1 MSKLQKYLKIENTA
15 KELEYDTHGL
25 TSNSLAVPIEDIL
38 SLGEIDHLSDVTLNA
53 VASNHMLVYNNTST
67 KWENKVGG
75 DVISALGITASLAE
89 LNILDISTASN
100 ANNTTNF
107 LRADGTWAAPTSSG
121 ITGLSADSSTK
132 QLNVAED
139 YKFVFEGLTSN
150 NFETTLQVEDPT
162 ADRVITLPDDFGEV
176 SLSPIYTTWYYKNI
190 TKTSPFIFSKNNESV
205 MLTGGIS
212 QYQGSD
218 DFYVILPDWNNLTS
232 STSLNDTSLYNWDPT
247 KGIRYKLARSSAGK
261 VFIAPGL
268 SGDDI
273 EVIGNS
279 SWDASNN
286 NNRVVLFSNIV
297 QGKTYKIISGS
308 GWSNLGA
315 TNDSSTTFFTASQ
328 NGNSSGSGSA
338 FECLEISAADFKAGW
353 LDIVG
358 IKQKSSSNYYYA
370 ISQPSQLLDSPTV
383 TGTATFSTAE
393 ADNLLAKQSVK
404 IQESGGTD
412 TINLKAPALAASY
425 DLTLPNSDGNAAN
438 RIMKTTDANG
448 SLDWVTIL
456 DEDDFTSNSGVDV
469 PTQRS
474 VKNYI
479 QNQMLSIQ
487 ATSSGANSYEMTY
500 ASPTV
505 SLILSDVN
513 STPLITIKDITT
525 PYALADGS
533 IMTAQQQMGALYNQM
548 SSLHSASRR
557 IPTSNQRYKIYLPP
571 VDSSLLGSKIQLKI
585 VVGSTGLS
593 GYQALRRHRYII
605 MTNPN
610 DAKAGENGS
619 TTYSS
624 SVPNAVF
631 IESGAHHSLNGS
643 ISHYDEFNY
652 YTQILLSTFTYNTRF
667 HTFEL
672 FRDEDLV
679 GPDGTVIDAY
689 IWKLVN

>member
-1 MSKLQKYLKIENTA
+1 MSILQKYLKIKNET
-15 KELEYDTHGL
+15 K
-25 TSNSLAVPIEDIL
+25 SLFYETQALSKNNDYVPIEDIL
-38 SLGEIDHLSDVTLNA
+38 SLGDIDHLSDVTLNA
-53 VASNHMLVYNNTST
+53 VASNHMLVYNNTSS

-89 LNILDISTASN
+89 LNVLDISTASN

-176 SLSPIYTTWYYKNI
+176 SLSPIYTTWYYKAI
-190 TKTSPFIFSKNNESV
+190 SKTSPFTFSKNNESV

-232 STSLNDTSLYNWDPT
+232 STSLNDTSLFDWDPT
-247 KGIRYKLARSSAGK
+247 KGIRYKLARSIAGK
-261 VFIAPGL
+261 VFIAPEL

-279 SWDASNN
+279 FWDASTS
-286 NNRVVLFSNIV
+286 RVVTFSNIV

-308 GWSNLGA
+308 GWNNLGA
-315 TNDSSTTFFTASQ
+315 TNDATTTFFTASQ
-328 NGNSSGSGSA
+328 NGNNSGSGLA

-358 IKQKSSSNYYYA
+358 IKQKGASNYYYA

-393 ADNLLAKQSVK
+393 ADNILAKQSVK

-412 TINLKAPALAASY
+412 TINLKSPALAASY
-425 DLTLPNSDGNAAN
+425 DLTLPDTDGNAAN

-479 QNQMLSIQ
+479 ATQMLNINTTSASSNTYTINNTTPS
-487 ATSSGANSYEMTY
+487 AT
-500 ASPTV
+500 
-505 SLILSDVN
+505 LILSDVN
-513 STPLITIKDITT
+513 TT
-525 PYALADGS
+525 PNINWTS
-533 IMTAQQQMGALYNQM
+533 QSMNFTAWLNTAN
-548 SSLHSASRR
+548 SASQ
-557 IPTSNQRYKIYLPP
+557 NYKLYMPP
-571 VDSSLLGSKIQLKI
+571 VDSSLLGSKVQIKVNNLTN
-585 VVGSTGLS
+585 VSTNSKLNR
-593 GYQALRRHRYII
+593 LYIY
-605 MTNPN
+605 TNPN
-610 DAKAGENGS
+610 DAKAGLSGN
-619 TTYSS
+619 TTYSNS
-624 SVPNAVF
+624 EPNAVF
-631 IESGAHHSLNGS
+631 IQSGASGS
-643 ISHYDEFNY
+643 IDSLSNYDNKNY
-652 YTQILLSTFTYNTRF
+652 YTGVDLMASTSGGII
-667 HTFEL
+667 TFEL
-672 FRDEDLV
+672 YKDSNFI
-679 GPDGTVIDAY
+679 GPDGSTKNVY
-689 IWKLVN
+689 IWKKVN

>member
-1 MSKLQKYLKIENTA
+1 MSIQLYTIGKADADVVTEADSILPNDEFNYLI
-15 KELEYDTHGL
+15 
-25 TSNSLAVPIEDIL
+25 SDIL
-38 SLGEIDHLSDVTLNA
+38 GTGELSQIGDVTLNA
-53 VASNHMLVYNNTST
+53 VASNHMLVYNNTSS

-107 LRADGTWAAPTSSG
+107 LRADGIWAAPTSSG

-132 QLNVAED
+132 QLNVSED

-176 SLSPIYTTWYYKNI
+176 SLSPIYTTWYYKAI
-190 TKTSPFIFSKNNESV
+190 SKTSPFTFSKNNESV

-218 DFYVILPDWNNLTS
+218 DFYVILPDWNDLTS
-232 STSLNDTSLYNWDPT
+232 STSLNDTSLFDWDPT
-247 KGIRYKLARSSAGK
+247 KGIRYKLARSIAGK
-261 VFIAPGL
+261 VFIAPEL

-273 EVIGNS
+273 EIIGNS
-279 SWDASNN
+279 SWDSSTS
-286 NNRVVLFSNIV
+286 RIVTFSNIV

-338 FECLEISAADFKAGW
+338 FECLEIPAANFKAGW

-358 IKQKSSSNYYYA
+358 IKQKGASNYYYA

-412 TINLKAPALAASY
+412 TINLKSPALAASY
-425 DLTLPNSDGNAAN
+425 DLTLPDTDGNAAN

-479 QNQMLSIQ
+479 QTQMLSIN
-487 ATSSGANSYEMTY
+487 ATSEGANTY
-500 ASPTV
+500 TMNESNPTV
-505 SLILSDVN
+505 QLILSDVN
-513 STPLITIKDITT
+513 STPQINATISDYKK
-525 PYALADGS
+525 ADGTNLS
-533 IMTAQQQMGALYNQM
+533 NNGYYMWLRQVPSN
-548 SSLHSASRR
+548 R
-557 IPTSNQRYKIYLPP
+557 IAFTDIRYKVFLPP
-571 VDSSLLGSKIQLKI
+571 VDSSLLGSKVQIKLVKNH
-585 VVGSTGLS
+585 GSSTGRNNRIFILP
-593 GYQALRRHRYII
+593 
-605 MTNPN
+605 NPN
-610 DAKAGENGS
+610 DAKAGLQGS
-619 TTYSS
+619 TTYENT
-624 SVPNAVF
+624 VPNAVF
-631 IESGAHHSLNGS
+631 IESSAAGNIGDLNE
-643 ISHYDEFNY
+643 YDDRNWYSDFIQMNNK
-652 YTQILLSTFTYNTRF
+652 TGTFIVS
-667 HTFEL
+667 FEL
-672 FRDEDLV
+672 YRDSNFS
-679 GPDGTVIDAY
+679 GPDGSTIDAY
-689 IWKLVN
+689 IWKKIS

>member
-1 MSKLQKYLKIENTA
+1 MSIQQLYTIGKADADVVTEADSILPDDEFNYLISDVLGTG
-15 KELEYDTHGL
+15 ELSQIG
-25 TSNSLAVPIEDIL
+25 
-38 SLGEIDHLSDVTLNA
+38 DVTLNA
-53 VASNHMLVYNNTST
+53 VASNHILVYNNTSS

-89 LNILDISTASN
+89 LNVLDISTASN

-190 TKTSPFIFSKNNESV
+190 TKTSPFTFSKNNESV

-247 KGIRYKLARSSAGK
+247 KGIRYKLARSITGK
-261 VFIAPGL
+261 VFIAPEL

-273 EVIGNS
+273 EIIGNS
-279 SWDASNN
+279 SWDSST
-286 NNRVVLFSNIV
+286 NRVVTFSNIV

-338 FECLEISAADFKAGW
+338 YECLEISAANFKAGW

-358 IKQKSSSNYYYA
+358 IKQKSGSNYYYA

-448 SLDWVTIL
+448 SLDWVSIL

-479 QNQMLSIQ
+479 QTQMLSIN
-487 ATSSGANSYEMTY
+487 ATSEGANTY
-500 ASPTV
+500 TMNESNPTV
-505 SLILSDVN
+505 QLILSDVN
-513 STPLITIKDITT
+513 STPQINATISDSKK
-525 PYALADGS
+525 ADGTEFPYNGHY
-533 IMTAQQQMGALYNQM
+533 IRYNYVPHAQVAFTD
-548 SSLHSASRR
+548 
-557 IPTSNQRYKIYLPP
+557 IRYKIFLPP
-571 VDSSLLGSKIQLKI
+571 VDSSLLGSKVQIKLVK
-585 VVGSTGLS
+585 SSS
-593 GYQALRRHRYII
+593 GNKKNRIFILP
-605 MTNPN
+605 NPN
-610 DAKAGENGS
+610 DAKAGLEGN
-619 TTYSS
+619 TTYSNT
-624 SVPNAVF
+624 VPNAVF
-631 IESGAHHSLNGS
+631 IESGARSHVGSLNE
-643 ISHYDEFNY
+643 YDDRNF
-652 YTQILLSTFTYNTRF
+652 YTNIATMDNRTGTFIVS
-667 HTFEL
+667 FEL
-672 FRDEDLV
+672 YRDSNFT
-679 GPDGTVIDAY
+679 GPDGSTIDAY
-689 IWKLVN
+689 IWKKII